1 MINILWMSADSSL
14 PAVVAA
20 LDPLVAQGHLA
31 GVVSLLWRAG
41 RVVHAHS
48 TGVRD
53 LETGRPVARDTIFR
67 IASMSKPITS
77 VAALTL
83 WEAGRFSL
91 DEPIT
96 RWAPEFAAMRV
107 LHTPAGPLDETEP
120 ATRPITVGDLLTHRA
135 GLTYGDFWPG
145 PYAEASA
152 AALGGDIDS
161 PLSPDAW
168 VAGLA
173 SLPLI
178 AQPGAAFHYGHGT
191 DLLGVLLARMEG
203 TTLGEVLRARVF
215 APLGMRDTGF
225 TVPAEARHR
234 QAAACGFDHTGQLA
248 SRRDG
253 PGGSFMHERPEDWTY
268 ESGGQGLWS
277 TIDDYLA
284 FARLFVEGGTVD
296 GVRVLAPETVA
307 MMRRD
312 HLTEEQRR
320 NATMFGMPLF
330 GTGHGFGLGVAVVV
344 DPATAAATLCRGHA
358 GTVGW
363 PGSFGGWWQADP
375 ADGSVAVLLTHS
387 MVEVS
392 QLAQG
397 IGLGAYA
404 AREAFQRAASA

>member
-1 MINILWMSADSSL
+1 MSVADSSL

-20 LDPLVAQGHLA
+20 IDPFVAQGQLA
-31 GVVSLLWRAG
+31 GVASLVWRGG
-41 RVVHAHS
+41 RVVHVHA

-53 LETGRPVARDTIFR
+53 LDTGLPVQRDTIFR
-67 IASMSKPITS
+67 IASMSKPVVS
-77 VAALTL
+77 AAALTL
-83 WEAGRFSL
+83 WEAGRFAL

-107 LHTPAGPLDETEP
+107 LRRPGGALDDTEP
-120 ATRPITVGDLLTHRA
+120 AARPLTFGDLLTHRA

-145 PYAEASA
+145 PFADASA

-161 PLSPDAW
+161 PRSPDAW

-178 AQPGAAFHYGHGT
+178 AQPGAAFHYGHAT
-191 DLLGVLLARMEG
+191 DLLGVLLARMEA
-203 TTLGEVLRARVF
+203 TTLGDVLHARVF

-225 TVPAEARHR
+225 TVPPESRHR
-234 QAAACGFDHTGQLA
+234 QAAACGFDHTGQLVP
-248 SRRDG
+248 RRDG
-253 PGGSFMHERPEDWTY
+253 PGGSFRHERPAAWTY

-277 TIDDYLA
+277 TLDDYLA
-284 FARLFVEGGTVD
+284 FARLFIEGGTVD
-296 GVRVLAPETVA
+296 GVCVLAPETVA

-312 HLTEEQRR
+312 HLTADERR

-330 GTGHGFGLGVAVVV
+330 GSGHGFGLGVAVVI
-344 DPATAAATLCRGHA
+344 DPATAAATLCRGHV

-363 PGSFGGWWQADP
+363 PGGFGGWWQADP
-375 ADGSVAVLLTHS
+375 VDGSVAVLLSHS
-387 MVEVS
+387 MVEMS

>member
-1 MINILWMSADSSL
+1 MAAIN
-14 PAVVAA
+14 PF
-20 LDPLVAQGHLA
+20 VAQGQMA
-31 GVVSLLWRAG
+31 GVASLVWRDG
-41 RVVHAHS
+41 RVVHAHAV
-48 TGVRD
+48 GVRD
-53 LETGRPVARDTIFR
+53 LETGLPVARDTIFR

-83 WEAGRFSL
+83 WEEGRFAL

-96 RWAPEFAAMRV
+96 RWAPEFTAMRV
-107 LHTPAGPLDETEP
+107 LRTPAGSLAETEP

-145 PYAEASA
+145 PITSAYA

-161 PLSPDAW
+161 PRSPDAW

-191 DLLGVLLARMEG
+191 DLLGLLLARMEG
-203 TTLGEVLRARVF
+203 TTLGEVLRARVL

-225 TVPAEARHR
+225 SVPAKARHR
-234 QAAACGFDHTGQLA
+234 QAAACGYDHAGHLA
-248 SRRDG
+248 PLRDG
-253 PGGSFMHERPEDWTY
+253 PGGSFVHERPADWTY

-277 TIDDYLA
+277 TMDDYLA

-296 GVRVLAPETVA
+296 GVRVLKPATVA
-307 MMRRD
+307 MMSRD

-320 NATMFGMPLF
+320 NAAMFGMPLF
-330 GTGHGFGLGVAVVV
+330 GTGHGFGLGVSVVI
-344 DPATAAATLCRGHA
+344 DPATAAATLCRGHM

-363 PGSFGGWWQADP
+363 PGSLGGWWQADP
-375 ADGSVAVLLTHS
+375 VDGSVCVLLTHG
-387 MVEVS
+387 MAELA

-397 IGLGAYA
+397 FGFAAFA
-404 AREAFQRAASA
+404 AREVLHRAASM